1 MQCSN
6 KGNSTS
12 RSKCHFGCGFLHH
25 DFLHDKKILYPANQ
39 HPFTVGFSDSC
50 CCEIFSVCLHS
61 ARPSAHSFWH
71 RRGAWRTSAG
81 ECRRLK
87 VIQRATPQPSR
98 LPKIF
103 GGSGNESWPGFQT
116 SPSPLT
122 GNGNTVKA
130 NNGLQPSGRHNKVNH
145 PYQDGSSAR
154 VQQISVWIISW
165 IDFICCICNSLCS

>member
-1 MQCSN
+1 MLL
-6 KGNSTS
+6 
-12 RSKCHFGCGFLHH
+12 R
-25 DFLHDKKILYPANQ
+25 D
-39 HPFTVGFSDSC
+39 
-50 CCEIFSVCLHS
+50 IFSLPAFCSSICTQFLAP
-61 ARPSAHSFWH
+61 ARSTENQ
-71 RRGAWRTSAG
+71 RGGMQEAESNPESDTAA
-81 ECRRLK
+81 K
-87 VIQRATPQPSR
+87 PR

-165 IDFICCICNSLCS
+165 IDFICCCICTSLCSKSPVSLCLTTR

>member
-1 MQCSN
+1 MLL
-6 KGNSTS
+6 
-12 RSKCHFGCGFLHH
+12 R
-25 DFLHDKKILYPANQ
+25 D
-39 HPFTVGFSDSC
+39 
-50 CCEIFSVCLHS
+50 IFSLPAFCSSICTQFLAP
-61 ARPSAHSFWH
+61 ARSTENQ
-71 RRGAWRTSAG
+71 RGGMQEAESNPASDTAA
-81 ECRRLK
+81 K
-87 VIQRATPQPSR
+87 PR

-130 NNGLQPSGRHNKVNH
+130 NNGLQPSSRHNKVNH

-165 IDFICCICNSLCS
+165 IDFICCCICTSLCS